1 MKTLHCIAW
10 LKIEN
15 ATEIQR
21 YNVLQKRYILIVVIL
36 QVANL
41 ISDVKNVKHDTI
53 KCSRKTFY
61 WLFILGEPARLG
73 WLAHQGEMI

>member
-21 YNVLQKRYILIVVIL
+21 YNVLQKRYILIL

-41 ISDVKNVKHDTI
+41 ISDVKNVKHDRI
-53 KCSRKTFY
+53 KCSKKTFY
-61 WLFILGEPARLG
+61 WLFILGEPARPGGLG
-73 WLAHQGEMI
+73 HQGEMI

>member
-15 ATEIQR
+15 ATA
-21 YNVLQKRYILIVVIL
+21 VLQKRYILIVVIL

-53 KCSRKTFY
+53 KCSKKTFY
-61 WLFILGEPARLG
+61 WLFIFGEPARLG
-73 WLAHQGEMI
+73 GLTNLGEMI